1 MQQQLTEILFYLRG
15 TLRYKWV
22 AIVLAWV
29 ICLTGW
35 MVVIVMPKQYT
46 SEAKVHVET
55 STMLRPLMRGMTVES
70 DVRALLRVMQQLMF
84 TKNNVEQII
93 HLSDLEKRIKNP
105 RDQEQIAD
113 ELKKNIKITSL
124 GDDIFTIKYQSDS
137 PDLAKNVVQAVLT
150 VFSEQTQLS
159 TMVGADTA
167 HHFIDRQ
174 IQEYEVRLRNAEKA
188 RENFM
193 RINLGMLPGQGS
205 NQVEQMQSMT
215 VALQDGK
222 LLLDEAISR
231 KQALKE
237 QLDEALVSG
246 DEEWGELAG
255 HQGTVEDEK
264 IADLK
269 LRRDDLL
276 IKYTVNHPEI
286 AHLNKT
292 IKELEK
298 VSAQKRA
305 KQIDAGGLDSSVITN
320 PYTQSIKIALNE
332 ADATVASI
340 QSRVNILEKRL
351 ELARS
356 EWNTRLSVETEMQ
369 NLNRDYA
376 AIKKNYDQLLASRE
390 QANLSK
396 KVDDQAESLKFK
408 IADAPDKP
416 LTPSSMPKPI
426 MDSIILVAGIC
437 VGFGAAFLI
446 YLIRPTVMTT
456 AQLRQLTGLPVL
468 GSVSMK
474 TNDLEAKKHKK
485 ELFRY
490 SFSTFGLIV
499 IYISFMMID
508 ILHIDVSSF
517 VRLLQRIN

>member
-15 TLRYKWV
+15 TLRYKWI

-29 ICLTGW
+29 ICITGW
-35 MVVIVMPKQYT
+35 VVILIMPKQYT

-93 HLSDLEKRIKNP
+93 HLSDLEKRIKTP
-105 RDQEQIAD
+105 RDQELVTE
-113 ELKKNIKITSL
+113 ELKKNIKITAL
-124 GDDIFTIKYQSDS
+124 GDDIFTIKYEADNPELS
-137 PDLAKNVVQAVLT
+137 KNVVQAVLT

-193 RINLGMLPGQGS
+193 RLNLGLLPGQGT

-215 VALQDGK
+215 LALQDSK
-222 LLLDEAISR
+222 LVLNEAISR
-231 KQALKE
+231 KDALKV
-237 QLDEALVSG
+237 QLDEALTSS
-246 DEEWGELAG
+246 DEEWSELTGQQA
-255 HQGTVEDEK
+255 TLEDSK

-269 LRRDDLL
+269 SRRDELL
-276 IKYTVNHPEI
+276 IKYTDKHPEI
-286 AHLNKT
+286 VHLDKT
-292 IKELEK
+292 IKILEK
-298 VSAQKRA
+298 INTQKRA
-305 KQIDAGGLDSSVITN
+305 KQVDVGGLDSSVITN

-332 ADATVASI
+332 AEANVASI
-340 QSRVNILEKRL
+340 QSRVNVLEKRL
-351 ELARS
+351 EMARS
-356 EWNTRLSVETEMQ
+356 EWNSRLSVETEVQ

-390 QANLSK
+390 QASLSK

-416 LTPSSMPKPI
+416 LSPSSMPKPI
-426 MDSIILVAGIC
+426 MDSIVLLFGIV
-437 VGFGAAFLI
+437 VGFAVAFLI

-456 AQLRQLTGLPVL
+456 SQLRQLTGLPVL

-474 TNDLEAKKHKK
+474 TNEYEAKKQKN

-508 ILHIDVSSF
+508 ILHIDVSNLIK
-517 VRLLQRIN
+517 LLHRIS